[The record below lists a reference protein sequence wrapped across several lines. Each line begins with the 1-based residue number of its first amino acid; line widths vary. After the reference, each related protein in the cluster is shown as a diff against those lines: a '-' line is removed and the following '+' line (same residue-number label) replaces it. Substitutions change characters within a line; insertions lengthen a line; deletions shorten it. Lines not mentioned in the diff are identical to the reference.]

1 MNLEIVNLQFYLI
14 TDYID
19 INFKIIFMNFKK
31 FTIHIDL

>member
-19 INFKIIFMNFKK
+19 INFKIIIMNFKK